1 MRLKSIIPKPLWFK
15 LRLIKAAAGRMAFR
29 LLWLFSVDDRKVV
42 FSNFNGKGFGDNPK
56 YIAESFLRNGGY
68 NLYWLSNSEAQK
80 FPVGIKAIKY
90 GSLKA
95 FFHVATAKIW
105 IDNNRKEA
113 YVVKRRNQ
121 FYLQTWH
128 GSIALK
134 RIEKDAE
141 DSLDLFYIKNAIR
154 DSKMIDLMISDS
166 NFSDRLYGES
176 FWYDGEV
183 KRLGTPRFDPLFDKT
198 NCEFIR
204 KGLGIRTDQYVVLY
218 APTFRNN
225 GDTSVYDIDLTA
237 VKEAFATKTGKDV
250 CLLVRMHPNIPA
262 GYVIFDDS
270 IAKDVTDY
278 PDIYDLLKISDAL
291 ITDYSSL
298 IFEFSVVDPKP
309 VFSYAK
315 DRDSYDRGFYF
326 DIDKL
331 PYLFAR
337 TNKELIEGIS
347 TFDQIEYEKHL
358 KLFYKEIDLVADGN
372 ASDRVVRYI
381 VERIGEQ

>member
-1 MRLKSIIPKPLWFK
+1 MEYR
-15 LRLIKAAAGRMAFR
+15 KATTEEARE
-29 LLWLFSVDDRKVV
+29 V
-42 FSNFNGKGFGDNPK
+42 
-56 YIAESFLRNGGY
+56 Y
-68 NLYWLSNSEAQK
+68 NIVQ
-80 FPVGIKAIKY
+80 G
-90 GSLKA
+90 
-95 FFHVATAKIW
+95 T
-105 IDNNRKEA
+105 
-113 YVVKRRNQ
+113 
-121 FYLQTWH
+121 
-128 GSIALK
+128 
-134 RIEKDAE
+134 KDAI
-141 DSLDLFYIKNAIR
+141 YPHYYTQA
-154 DSKMIDLMISDS
+154 
-166 NFSDRLYGES
+166 
-176 FWYDGEV
+176 
-183 KRLGTPRFDPLFDKT
+183 
-198 NCEFIR
+198 
-204 KGLGIRTDQYVVLY
+204 VVD
-218 APTFRNN
+218 FFGRIH
-225 GDTSVYDIDLTA
+225 S
-237 VKEAFATKTGKDV
+237 
-250 CLLVRMHPNIPA
+250 R
-262 GYVIFDDS
+262 DS

>member
-1 MRLKSIIPKPLWFK
+1 MTARKLYSVTFMVKVLVIIRNILLKLFYGEADILYIGFLIP
-15 LRLIKAAAGRMAFR
+15 LR
-29 LLWLFSVDDRKVV
+29 
-42 FSNFNGKGFGDNPK
+42 
-56 YIAESFLRNGGY
+56 
-68 NLYWLSNSEAQK
+68 
-80 FPVGIKAIKY
+80 Y
-90 GSLKA
+90 GSILSL
-95 FFHVATAKIW
+95 FHIATAKVW
-105 IDNNRKEA
+105 IDNTRKEP
-113 YVVKRRNQ
+113 YVVKKVGQ

-166 NFSDRLYGES
+166 SFSDRLYGES

-250 CLLVRMHPNIPA
+250 CLMVRMHPNIPA
-262 GYVIFDDS
+262 GYVSFDDN

-347 TFDQIEYEKHL
+347 TFDQIEYEKRL
-358 KLFYKEIDLVADGN
+358 RQFYKEIDLVADGN

-381 VERIGEQ
+381 VERIEEEC